1 MVSTFHSIET
11 AKRSLFTQ
19 SAALNTTGHNI
30 SNVNTEGYTR
40 QTVKMTASSPMD
52 PLAYLRSTN
61 PGQLGSGVEFSAIER
76 IRQGFLDSQFRSE
89 SSSLGNWEI
98 QYETLDKIQ
107 GIMTEPS
114 DTGLQTVLDNFWS
127 SWSDLSKDPE
137 NLTARNIVKESALAL
152 TDAMNL
158 MSKQL
163 DGLNQDLTANIGVK
177 AQEMQTYL
185 TSIGDLNNTISRIE
199 ALGDNANDLRDQ
211 RDLLTDKLSRIA
223 NVTVTENEQGYNIS
237 IGGQN
242 LVNGTAVTEVTS
254 ALLTD
259 AYAAGDLTGGE
270 VYGMVVSRDSFVTSF
285 QNDLNQ
291 LANTIANGD
300 VTINLP
306 AGSSVREGTVA
317 DQDTVITVNGAESTV
332 LAGQAF
338 PAGAVLKNETPL
350 TVKGLNGL
358 HSLGFSLDGSA
369 SAGIPFFTGADGGT
383 ITAGNITLNK
393 EIQLDP
399 NKIASSLR
407 LDASGNAV
415 KGNNTLASLMGSLK
429 GISFTTPDGTDKT
442 TLNDLYKSMVGELG
456 VQTQEAYRKMT
467 NSTSLVT
474 QVENSRQSV
483 SGVSL
488 DEEMSNMIKF
498 QHAYSAA
505 ARFMTTFDELLEKL
519 INGTGTVGR

>member
-30 SNVNTEGYTR
+30 SNANTEGYTR
-40 QTVKMTASSPMD
+40 QTVKMTASSPME

-89 SSSLGNWEI
+89 NSSLGNWEI
-98 QYETLDKIQ
+98 QYDTLDKIQ

-137 NLTARNIVKESALAL
+137 NLTARNIVKETALAL

-177 AQEMQTYL
+177 AQEIQTYL
-185 TSIGDLNNTISRIE
+185 TSIADLNNTISRIE

-211 RDLLTDKLSRIA
+211 RDLLTDKLSKIA
-223 NVTVTENEQGYNIS
+223 NITVTENGQGYNIS

-254 ALLTD
+254 DLLTD

-270 VYGMVVSRDSFVTSF
+270 VYGMVVSRDSFVTSY
-285 QNDLNQ
+285 QNELNQ

-300 VTINLP
+300 VTITLP

-317 DQDTVITVNGAESTV
+317 DQDTVITVNGTESTV
-332 LAGQAF
+332 LAGQTF
-338 PAGAVLKNETPL
+338 PAGAVLKNQMPL

-358 HSLGFSLDGSA
+358 HELGFSLDGSA
-369 SAGIPFFTGADGGT
+369 SAGIPFFTAADGGT

-393 EIQLDP
+393 EIQSDP

-429 GISFTTPDGTDKT
+429 DTAFTTPGGTDKT